1 MRKELGADVDCGGS
15 EIEGGGYIRE
25 GGRENDSVWLT
36 RLGLVCF
43 AAEERQ
49 SKRKEKKASVFGL
62 WPMWVNLP

>member
-25 GGRENDSVWLT
+25 GGRENESVWLT

-43 AAEERQ
+43 AAKERE
-49 SKRKEKKASVFGL
+49 SKRKEKKRVFLGFGL
-62 WPMWVNLP
+62 CG